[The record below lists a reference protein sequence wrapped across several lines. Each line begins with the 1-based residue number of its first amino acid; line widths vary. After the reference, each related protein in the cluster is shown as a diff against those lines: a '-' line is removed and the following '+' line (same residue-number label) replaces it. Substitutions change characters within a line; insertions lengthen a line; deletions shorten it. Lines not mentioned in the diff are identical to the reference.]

1 MPSLLRGVLHAES
14 VWAGPPRQAAIA
26 AQGVVSGPIRILGID
41 PGSRITGFGII
52 DSDGRRS
59 VHIASGCIRAAD
71 GALPARLQVIYS
83 GVQELMTRYRPG
95 AVAVEQVF
103 LARNADSALKLGQAR
118 SAAIC
123 GTFAEGVASAEVFEY
138 AARAVKQAIV
148 GSGQADKAQVSH
160 MVAVLL
166 NHRDP
171 LQVDAADALAVALC
185 HAHTRPLLARLARLA
200 PTLAPA
206 RTGTALPQRKRE
218 PGRGLRR

>member
-1 MPSLLRGVLHAES
+1 ML
-14 VWAGPPRQAAIA
+14 
-26 AQGVVSGPIRILGID
+26 SGPTRILGID

-59 VHIASGCIRAAD
+59 VHIASGCIRTAD
-71 GALPARLQVIYS
+71 VALPARLQVIYS
-83 GVQELMTRYRPG
+83 GVQELMARYRPG

-123 GTFAEGVASAEVFEY
+123 GTFALGAGSAQVFEY

-148 GSGQADKAQVSH
+148 GLGQADKAQVSH

-166 NHRDP
+166 NHREP

-185 HAHTRPLLARLARLA
+185 HAHTRPLLARLARLSPA
-200 PTLAPA
+200 LAPA
-206 RTGTALPQRKRE
+206 GTGTPLPHRRRE